1 MNKSIPF
8 LNLNTELDKKTTRF
22 LRWQN
27 DIFLI
32 NHYALPT
39 MCHELFLTEFA
50 LIFLLKKGKISCELN
65 CRKFEAIGP
74 CLAII
79 PPHTLQKVIDESN
92 NTEKKLLVLSP
103 NVMDGIFMNRREWIF
118 LNQVFLSNPIIPLS
132 KQQYQTNLLYF
143 NLIENELQEQGNPDQ
158 TKTIQKIFEA
168 LVTKYPIS
176 ETIQNIMSRPR
187 DRKEALLQKFHL
199 ALHDFC
205 PRQRAVSFY
214 ADKLSVTPQ
223 YLSKVTKEKSGKSAM
238 ELIENY
244 VIEHIKNTLL
254 REDRNLKDLADDF
267 SFGSF
272 DLMNKYFKRRSGV
285 SLSEYRKMADF
296 VLKKPAWNCHTINK
310 IVNARIAPGIPW
322 G

>member
-1 MNKSIPF
+1 MNKSLPF
-8 LNLNTELDKKTTRF
+8 LVSDSKE
-22 LRWQN
+22 
-27 DIFLI
+27 I
-32 NHYALPT
+32 P
-39 MCHELFLTEFA
+39 LFLTGKEDV
-50 LIFLLKKGKISCELN
+50 FLLSNEFLATSYKPFLTDFTVVFLLGKGKVTYELN
-65 CRKFEAIGP
+65 CRRYVATAP
-74 CLAII
+74 CMVII
-79 PPHTLQKVIDESN
+79 PPHILRNVIEKSED
-92 NTEKKLLVLSP
+92 TEKKLLALSQ
-103 NVMDGIFMNRREWIF
+103 NVIDGIFLSRKERFF
-118 LNQVFLSNPIIPLS
+118 LNQAIFSKSILPLS
-132 KQQYQTNLLYF
+132 KKQYRNILSYFDLIESELQATDNSNRIKIIQKLLETLIAKYQT
-143 NLIENELQEQGNPDQ
+143 
-158 TKTIQKIFEA
+158 
-168 LVTKYPIS
+168 S

-272 DLMNKYFKRRSGV
+272 DLMNKYFKRRTGV
-285 SLSEYRKMADF
+285 SLSEYRKNGRLCLEKAG
-296 VLKKPAWNCHTINK
+296 VELPYNK
-310 IVNARIAPGIPW
+310 
-322 G
+322 

>member
-1 MNKSIPF
+1 MKETDH
-8 LNLNTELDKKTTRF
+8 LNR
-22 LRWQN
+22 
-27 DIFLI
+27 
-32 NHYALPT
+32 
-39 MCHELFLTEFA
+39 
-50 LIFLLKKGKISCELN
+50 
-65 CRKFEAIGP
+65 
-74 CLAII
+74 
-79 PPHTLQKVIDESN
+79 
-92 NTEKKLLVLSP
+92 
-103 NVMDGIFMNRREWIF
+103 
-118 LNQVFLSNPIIPLS
+118 
-132 KQQYQTNLLYF
+132 
-143 NLIENELQEQGNPDQ
+143 

-285 SLSEYRKMADF
+285 SLSEYRKNGRLCLEKAG
-296 VLKKPAWNCHTINK
+296 VELQ
-310 IVNARIAPGIPW
+310 
-322 G
+322 

>member
-1 MNKSIPF
+1 MNKSLPF
-8 LNLNTELDKKTTRF
+8 LVSDSKE
-22 LRWQN
+22 
-27 DIFLI
+27 I
-32 NHYALPT
+32 P
-39 MCHELFLTEFA
+39 LFLTGKEDV
-50 LIFLLKKGKISCELN
+50 FLLSNEFLATSYKPFLTDFTVFFLLGKGNVTYELN
-65 CRKFEAIGP
+65 CRRYVATAP
-74 CLAII
+74 CMVII
-79 PPHTLQKVIDESN
+79 PPHILRNVIEKSED
-92 NTEKKLLVLSP
+92 TEKKLLALSQ
-103 NVMDGIFMNRREWIF
+103 NVIDGIFLSRKERFF
-118 LNQVFLSNPIIPLS
+118 LNQAIFSKSILPLS
-132 KQQYQTNLLYF
+132 KKQYRNILSYFDLIESELQATDNSNRIKIIQKLLETLIAKYQT
-143 NLIENELQEQGNPDQ
+143 
-158 TKTIQKIFEA
+158 
-168 LVTKYPIS
+168 S

-272 DLMNKYFKRRSGV
+272 DLMNKYFKKRTGV
-285 SLSEYRKMADF
+285 SLSEYRKNGRLCLEKAG
-296 VLKKPAWNCHTINK
+296 VELPYNK
-310 IVNARIAPGIPW
+310 
-322 G
+322 